1 VDQEGTVATEQLPP
15 TERQTVADL
24 VRRIINGVQDIIDRQ
39 IELAKQELKEDISQV
54 AKASGL
60 LIGGGVLLFL
70 TAIFL
75 LITIIMGLEAIFPRM
90 GGWISSLVITL
101 LLGIVGA
108 ILVLRG
114 KRRVM
119 INPVARTRETLKE
132 DLAWAKRPLIR
143 NGR

>member
-1 VDQEGTVATEQLPP
+1 VATEQLPP

-24 VRRIINGVQDIIDRQ
+24 VRRIVNGVQDIIDRQ
-39 IELAKQELKEDISQV
+39 IELAKQELKENIAQV

-60 LIGGGVLLFL
+60 LIVGGVLLFL

-75 LITIIMGLEAIFPRM
+75 LITIIMAIEAVFPRF

-101 LLGIVGA
+101 ILGIVGA
-108 ILVLRG
+108 VLVLRG
-114 KRRVM
+114 KKRVM
-119 INPVARTRETLKE
+119 IKPVERTRETLKE

>member
-1 VDQEGTVATEQLPP
+1 VATEQLPP

-39 IELAKQELKEDISQV
+39 IELAKQELKENFVQV

-60 LIGGGVLLFL
+60 LIAGGVLLFL

-75 LITIIMGLEAIFPRM
+75 LVTIMFALEAVFPRF
-90 GGWISSLVITL
+90 GGWISALVITL
-101 LLGIVGA
+101 LLGIIGA
-108 ILVLRG
+108 VLVLRG
-114 KRRVM
+114 KKRVM
-119 INPVARTRETLKE
+119 IKPVARTRETLKE
-132 DLAWAKRPLIR
+132 DLAWVKRPLIR

>member
-1 VDQEGTVATEQLPP
+1 MATEQLPP

-39 IELAKQELKEDISQV
+39 IELAKQELKENVTQV

-60 LIGGGVLLFL
+60 LIAGGVLLFL

-75 LITIIMGLEAIFPRM
+75 LITIIMVFDALFPRF
-90 GGWISSLVITL
+90 GGWISALVITL
-101 LLGIVGA
+101 ILGIVGA
-108 ILVLRG
+108 VLALRG
-114 KRRVM
+114 KKRVM
-119 INPVARTRETLKE
+119 IKPVERTRETLKE

>member
-1 VDQEGTVATEQLPP
+1 VATEQLPP

-24 VRRIINGVQDIIDRQ
+24 VRRIVNGVQDIIDRQ
-39 IELAKQELKEDISQV
+39 IELAKQELKENIAQV

-60 LIGGGVLLFL
+60 LIAGGVLLFL

-75 LITIIMGLEAIFPRM
+75 LITIIMAIEAVFPRF

-101 LLGIVGA
+101 ILGIVGA
-108 ILVLRG
+108 VLVLRG
-114 KRRVM
+114 KKRVM
-119 INPVARTRETLKE
+119 IKPVERTRETLKE

>member
-1 VDQEGTVATEQLPP
+1 MATEQLPP

-39 IELAKQELKEDISQV
+39 IELAKQELKENLTQV

-60 LIGGGVLLFL
+60 LIAGGVLLFL

-75 LITIIMGLEAIFPRM
+75 LITIIMGIEAVFPRM

-101 LLGIVGA
+101 ILGIVGTV
-108 ILVLRG
+108 LVLRG
-114 KRRVM
+114 KKRVM
-119 INPVARTRETLKE
+119 IKPVERTRETLKE

>member
-1 VDQEGTVATEQLPP
+1 VATEQLPP
-15 TERQTVADL
+15 TERQTIADL

-39 IELAKQELKEDISQV
+39 IELAKQEVKENLIQL

-60 LIGGGVLLFL
+60 LIAGGILLFL

-75 LITIIMGLEAIFPRM
+75 LVTIIMGFEAVFPRF
-90 GGWISSLVITL
+90 GGWISALVITL
-101 LLGIVGA
+101 ILGITGA
-108 ILVLRG
+108 VLALRG
-114 KRRVM
+114 KKRVM

-143 NGR
+143 NGK

>member
-1 VDQEGTVATEQLPP
+1 VATEQLPP
-15 TERQTVADL
+15 TERQTIADL

-39 IELAKQELKEDISQV
+39 VELAKQELKENVTQV

-60 LIGGGVLLFL
+60 LIVGGVLLFL

-75 LITIIMGLEAIFPRM
+75 LITIVMVLDAIFPRF

-101 LLGIVGA
+101 ILGIVGA
-108 ILVLRG
+108 VLALRG
-114 KRRVM
+114 KKKVM
-119 INPVARTRETLKE
+119 IKPVERTRETLKE

>member
-1 VDQEGTVATEQLPP
+1 VATEQLPP
-15 TERQTVADL
+15 TERQTIADL

-39 IELAKQELKEDISQV
+39 IELAKQELKENVTQV

-60 LIGGGVLLFL
+60 LIAGGVLLFL

-75 LITIIMGLEAIFPRM
+75 LITIIMVFDAIFPRF

-101 LLGIVGA
+101 ILGIVGA
-108 ILVLRG
+108 VLALRG
-114 KRRVM
+114 KSRVM
-119 INPVARTRETLKE
+119 ISPVARTRETLKE

>member
-1 VDQEGTVATEQLPP
+1 VATEQLPP
-15 TERQTVADL
+15 TERQTIADL

-39 IELAKQELKEDISQV
+39 IELAKQELKENINQV

-60 LIGGGVLLFL
+60 LIAGGVLLFL

-75 LITIIMGLEAIFPRM
+75 LITIIMVLDAVFPRF

-114 KRRVM
+114 KKQVM
-119 INPVARTRETLKE
+119 IQPVARTRETLKE

>member
-1 VDQEGTVATEQLPP
+1 VATEQLPP
-15 TERQTVADL
+15 TEQQTIADL
-24 VRRIINGVQDIIDRQ
+24 IRRIINGVQDIIDRQ
-39 IELAKQELKEDISQV
+39 VELAKLELKENATQV

-60 LIGGGVLLFL
+60 LIAGGVLLFL

-75 LITIIMGLEAIFPRM
+75 LVTIIMALEAVFPRF
-90 GGWISSLVITL
+90 GGWISALVITL
-101 LLGIVGA
+101 ILGIVGA
-108 ILVLRG
+108 VLVIRG
-114 KRRVM
+114 KKRVM